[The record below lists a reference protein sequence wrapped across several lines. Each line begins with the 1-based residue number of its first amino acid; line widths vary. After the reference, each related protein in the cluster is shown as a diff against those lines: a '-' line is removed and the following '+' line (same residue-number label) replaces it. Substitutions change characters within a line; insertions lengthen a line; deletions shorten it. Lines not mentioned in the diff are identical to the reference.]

1 MNWMAPVSYTPTNI
15 DTLRHMG
22 KQLGTSGRIMRRKEL
37 KPARQLSDEA
47 LLRNAQ
53 KQAERWATKKQ
64 KGVLH
69 SN

>member
-1 MNWMAPVSYTPTNI
+1 
-15 DTLRHMG
+15 
-22 KQLGTSGRIMRRKEL
+22 MRRKEL
-37 KPARQLSDEA
+37 KPARQLSDQA

-53 KQAERWATKKQ
+53 KQADKWLTNKQ

>member
-1 MNWMAPVSYTPTNI
+1 
-15 DTLRHMG
+15 MG

-37 KPARQLSDEA
+37 KPARQLSDQA